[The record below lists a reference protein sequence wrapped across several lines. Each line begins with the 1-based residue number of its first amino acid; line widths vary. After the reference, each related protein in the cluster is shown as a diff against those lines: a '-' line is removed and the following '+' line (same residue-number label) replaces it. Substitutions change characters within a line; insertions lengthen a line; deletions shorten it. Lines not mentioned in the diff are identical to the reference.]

1 MKTMKLNEK
10 VKIIREEKKLSQSY
24 IAHEL
29 GLDQSQYSRREKGE
43 IYFNPDEIIKLSFL
57 LDISISILFDE
68 QKNLSNSHLQTKN
81 NLTLISDKLIE
92 QYEIRLQEKDKII
105 EMLHEKL
112 NIATNS

>member
-57 LDISISILFDE
+57 LDTSISILFDV
-68 QKNLSNSHLQTKN
+68 QKNLSGKHLQTKN
-81 NLTLISDKLIE
+81 NLSSISEKLIE
-92 QYEIRLQEKDKII
+92 QYESKLKEKDEII
-105 EMLHEKL
+105 EMLREKL
-112 NIATNS
+112 K